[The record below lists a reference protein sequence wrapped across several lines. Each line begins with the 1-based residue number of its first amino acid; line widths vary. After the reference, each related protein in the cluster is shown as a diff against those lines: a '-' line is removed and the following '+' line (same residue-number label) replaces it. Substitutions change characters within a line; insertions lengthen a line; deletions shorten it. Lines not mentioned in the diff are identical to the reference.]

1 MKFMEFNLV
10 GMGVAPGPTDRRSHT
25 EVKMEFTVRN
35 QNHVQKQTRYLGIDP
50 GLNRTGYALI
60 ERTSRGP
67 FLREG
72 GVIQS
77 TKTLSLHQRVHEIGC
92 GIREVLIELKP
103 EIVAIE
109 QVFSNA
115 LNVKSS
121 LLLAHARGAILM
133 MIAETGI
140 PVIHY
145 TPAEIKRLLTG
156 SGRAPKDQMQ
166 LAVQSALRLSRLPEP
181 NDVADASAVALCLY
195 HSVRFAA

>member
-1 MKFMEFNLV
+1 
-10 GMGVAPGPTDRRSHT
+10 
-25 EVKMEFTVRN
+25 MEFTVRN
-35 QNHVQKQTRYLGIDP
+35 QNLIQKQTRYLGIDP

-92 GIREVLIELKP
+92 GIREVLTELKP

-133 MIAETGI
+133 MIAETAF
-140 PVIHY
+140 P
-145 TPAEIKRLLTG
+145 
-156 SGRAPKDQMQ
+156 
-166 LAVQSALRLSRLPEP
+166 
-181 NDVADASAVALCLY
+181 
-195 HSVRFAA
+195 